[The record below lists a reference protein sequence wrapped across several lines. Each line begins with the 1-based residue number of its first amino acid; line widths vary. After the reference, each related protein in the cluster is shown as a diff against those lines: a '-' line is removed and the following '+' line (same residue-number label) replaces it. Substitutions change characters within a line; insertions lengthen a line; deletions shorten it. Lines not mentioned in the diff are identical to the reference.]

1 MKKPTF
7 QILVC
12 NSYRLTAVN
21 SQGTCNKKNA
31 PQMVQYLTEGASDRG
46 LDATITVTGCMN
58 ICAQGPIVVVQPQ
71 NAWYG
76 GIESEEQMDEI
87 LDSIENNVMIEK
99 YKISD

>member
-12 NSYRLTAVN
+12 NSYRIAGN
-21 SQGTCNKKNA
+21 AQGACNRKNA

-46 LDATITVTGCMN
+46 LDATVTVTGCLN

-71 NAWYG
+71 NSWYG

-87 LDSIENNVMIEK
+87 LDSIENNEILEK